1 MNATSSKIVFPSFMP
16 DEAGIIKD
24 IISEQFEFDLI
35 FAICDALRLDDD
47 GDIFWIL
54 RGEVFHNQSIKTHL

>member
-1 MNATSSKIVFPSFMP
+1 MP
-16 DEAGIIKD
+16 DEAWIIKD

-35 FAICDALRLDDD
+35 FDVCDALRLDDD
-47 GDIFWIL
+47 SNCFWIL